1 MKSSQTNSLIQHIS
15 KWFKLQT
22 EGQQLL
28 QLASFAIVFLTLFDF
43 IINHPIQIADWKFFG
58 TVLALSLLLLMNVL
72 FAYPSRFIYLYATTI
87 RQWIVLI
94 ISAIL
99 IFSAIW
105 MSDQNYFVYLLFM
118 LCAQAA
124 IERGVWPTGIVFS
137 VAILGILLGI
147 YRSMGSNNS
156 ELISTAS
163 SVAAGLIFVML
174 LAVLLVRYAS
184 QTRRAERLLNELQA
198 ANEELKAARQKEKG
212 LAIAEE
218 RVRLARDIHDGL
230 GHHLTVLSIQLQ
242 AANKLVGRNP
252 QAAAEAIQS
261 CRTEVK
267 AALEEVRR
275 SVSMMRQSPVD
286 DQPLAQELETLVK
299 NFEQLTGLPVNLQLQ
314 NAPTDLP
321 LIVRQSLYR
330 AVQEGLT
337 NVQKHGQNVHQVKI
351 HLEVDSE
358 CVRLKVLNDGHGLDE
373 NQAGQP
379 GFGLA
384 GLRER
389 VSQLNGAM
397 KSGPGKSGGYEVE
410 ITIPLKGVIHDPD
423 PAG

>member
-1 MKSSQTNSLIQHIS
+1 
-15 KWFKLQT
+15 
-22 EGQQLL
+22 
-28 QLASFAIVFLTLFDF
+28 
-43 IINHPIQIADWKFFG
+43 
-58 TVLALSLLLLMNVL
+58 
-72 FAYPSRFIYLYATTI
+72 
-87 RQWIVLI
+87 
-94 ISAIL
+94 
-99 IFSAIW
+99 